1 MQISSVINSS
11 VLPILLLQ
19 YTHKGEI
26 LQWTIII
33 MKMKKEAVKTVSKK
47 VAAVLDTVLKVEAN
61 STSCGLIYQPK
72 EPKKMDRFK
81 RTNK

>member
-1 MQISSVINSS
+1 MLYKSRKICKI
-11 VLPILLLQ
+11 I
-19 YTHKGEI
+19 HIGGEI
-26 LQWTIII
+26 KSEKEII
-33 MKMKKEAVKTVSKK
+33 MKMKKEAVKKVSKK

>member
-1 MQISSVINSS
+1 
-11 VLPILLLQ
+11 
-19 YTHKGEI
+19 
-26 LQWTIII
+26 

>member
-1 MQISSVINSS
+1 MKLKNGVVKAVSREVVE
-11 VLPILLLQ
+11 VLD
-19 YTHKGEI
+19 
-26 LQWTIII
+26 
-33 MKMKKEAVKTVSKK
+33 
-47 VAAVLDTVLKVEAN
+47 AVLTVEAN